1 MFGNQIRL
9 FRLAGF
15 DVMIDLSW
23 IFVALLVTWTL
34 ATGYFPELYP
44 DLAPLTYWSMGAVGA
59 AGLFLS
65 IILHELSHSLVARR
79 FDIPIKGITLFIF
92 GGVAHMEKEPP
103 TARSELLMAI
113 AGPIASL
120 VLAIVFYLGALAAKS
135 AGLGETSSGVASYL
149 ALINLMVAVF
159 NMVPAFPLD
168 GGRVY
173 RAWLWGKLGDLSE
186 ATRRAAAAG
195 QTFGLILVALGVVS
209 LLTGNLIGALWWG
222 LIGLF
227 LHSASKGSYAQ
238 LQAHVLLEA
247 EPVSRLMTEYP
258 VTVPGGISLRE
269 LVNDYVYGSFHESFP
284 VMEGERLVGLVGVS
298 DIRDI
303 DRGEWEGK
311 RVFDVMHPLSA
322 RNTVA
327 PEESAEAALRLMR
340 ESGHS
345 RLLVVKDGRLRGI
358 VALRDIM
365 RLMELKQSLG

>member
-1 MFGNQIRL
+1 MFGKQIRL

-15 DVMIDLSW
+15 DVMLDLSW
-23 IFVALLVTWTL
+23 IFIALLVSWTL
-34 ATGYFPELYP
+34 ASGYFPEIYP
-44 DLAPLTYWSMGAVGA
+44 GLAPLTYWSMGIVGA

-120 VLAIVFYLGALAAKS
+120 VLAVSFYLLASAARA
-135 AGLGETSSGVASYL
+135 AGLGEAITGVAGYL
-149 ALINLMVAVF
+149 ALINLVVAIF

-173 RAWLWGKLGDLSE
+173 RAWLWGRLGDLNE
-186 ATRRAAAAG
+186 ATRRASSAG
-195 QTFGLILVALGVVS
+195 QTFGLILIALGVVS
-209 LLTGNLIGALWWG
+209 LFSGNLIGGLWWG

-227 LHSASKGSYAQ
+227 LHSASRASYAQ

-247 EPVSRLMTEYP
+247 EPVSRIMTKNP
-258 VTVPGGISLRE
+258 VTAPGDISLRE
-269 LVNDYVYGSFHESFP
+269 LVDNYVYGSFHECFP
-284 VMEGERLVGLVGVS
+284 VMEDEKPVGVIGVA
-298 DIRDI
+298 DLREL
-303 DRGEWEGK
+303 DRTEWEK
-311 RVFDVMHPLSA
+311 RRVFDTMRPLSRA
-322 RNTVA
+322 NA
-327 PEESAEAALRLMR
+327 IGPEENAETALRMMS
-340 ESGHS
+340 EGGTS
-345 RLLVVKDGRLRGI
+345 RLLVVKDGRLLGI